1 MCVVYPP
8 DMAHAAKARLLR
20 DEFEAATGVRP
31 NYPRARVALQGLR
44 ETLDRY
50 NAATANLKANDARR
64 QGAKNLADE
73 FARLNQIEADDF
85 DLDTPTSAGELEG
98 EAGRLLRQAKAQHQR
113 EGATHVFSSWR
124 QETPDPYELGDVAV
138 DDNISIRGGNIVY
151 DYTLTAKRATE
162 LLENLSDGEFL
173 VKVKYLRE
181 QAPGVWVYEDGF
193 APLKQGRTRGGHV
206 LEVTPETQPGA
217 LEGIDRLY
225 YANAYPVSAV
235 VYGLYPIRE
244 PDENNLDPMRDGDLN
259 CVAQRVIQHFEGAQ
273 RGQGLTPARRQ
284 KIEEWEARVHEVG
297 ATLQDVA
304 GLEKLLKRAVIV
316 RDITGAELYNS
327 GKYQGWHRSVE
338 LTLHNGHAWGADL
351 HFPQAREVV
360 IYEGDVWEAIREATQ
375 GEPKAV
381 WVLGGGD
388 AKCQRRLTVDQFVLE
403 DGRAFRTLETHES
416 LLKACRHL
424 APEDPEALAQ
434 KVFGENHAASVVTR
448 EKNVWKPTP
457 VNLLDMVEAA
467 CVEHGHGGLWNA
479 PDFHVNEVVSI
490 DMKACYPA
498 SFQGQ
503 GEAAP
508 WFQRFGHPRHRMTR
522 VAVNGPLD
530 SNSINDIGTGFAQ
543 VRSWQFAAGLHP
555 VVAAW
560 FGSHFQE
567 KQWVPTALLAYM
579 VETGL
584 LAKLQV
590 AEAIVAFKKQTEV
603 WLPDL
608 RDQAC
613 SVIGKFTQGTK
624 ADGKRLTRRLVT
636 DQGELDFLVRDCRQS
651 GTLVGAPEGC
661 PAGWI
666 LTYYDGSQPQFAH
679 LRASM
684 LAYAHINLLEML
696 RRFTPNE
703 AVRVATDSIYVKKTA
718 LHKLD
723 GVEAYVA
730 PVLCNCGD
738 ETCLDCLLGEKRLP
752 FVAPAQWRDKGE
764 TIFSP
769 QDHATYEP
777 KPEHWGASNDVA
789 DSTAPSHADP
799 LTRHA
804 LSYLNGGGGSG
815 KTTRAI
821 ELFRGRKPLVFTPT
835 HRLAKE
841 MRSRGVDA
849 QTYHSFFRWSG
860 QAEWTPDR
868 MGPKYIPRVIIWDEV
883 CTVPRPVLET
893 FLDWLNQRGVQV
905 ICCGDQGQPPPIAGE
920 SPHDWLKERCDYY
933 EEITVDHWSRCDKLK
948 AFKWAIR
955 LQPDRVQC
963 KEMRKAL
970 PQCRGWTDFV
980 DDWHPRDL
988 ILVTR
993 KAPRDQAQKLL
1004 FEHHK
1009 EAFPDELV
1017 PLLYRPRDTRRQNV
1031 LVTIPGPDAAKEEL
1045 VLNDTVQ
1052 VSVETAQ
1059 EVLKGKWGDD
1069 WALGYALTVHSSQG
1083 LTIEDPQKVWIVDDY
1098 LQWSNLA
1105 YLAVSR
1111 VRYLN
1116 QLARCC
1122 PPPDADGRPP
1132 PAYDEA
1138 VARKNIGRKLQA
1150 YKRVDA
1156 AKGHKCNLRLQDV
1169 EALKEKQS
1177 NRCAACN
1184 IELLWCYEPKD
1195 TRQFSVDRIDNAK
1208 GHTCDNVRLACLECN
1223 RKRGAAALTHQPR
1236 HTVSV
1241 PRHKCL
1247 ENAGV
1252 PPGNVS
1258 AGQLQDLFDSI

>member
-1 MCVVYPP
+1 
-8 DMAHAAKARLLR
+8 MAHAAKARLLQ
-20 DEFEAATGVRP
+20 EEYEAATGFRP
-31 NYPRARVALQGLR
+31 PYPRSRVALQGLR

-50 NAATANLKANDARR
+50 NAAKANLKANDARR

-73 FARLNQIEADDF
+73 LSRLNKIEADDF
-85 DLDTPTSAGELEG
+85 DLETPTRAGQLEG
-98 EAGRLLRQAKAQHQR
+98 EAGRLLRRAKAQHQR

-124 QETPDPYELGDVAV
+124 QETSDPYKLGDVAV
-138 DDNISIRGGNIVY
+138 DDNISIRR
-151 DYTLTAKRATE
+151 KSHR
-162 LLENLSDGEFL
+162 
-173 VKVKYLRE
+173 
-181 QAPGVWVYEDGF
+181 
-193 APLKQGRTRGGHV
+193 
-206 LEVTPETQPGA
+206 ETQPGA

-244 PDENNLDPMRDGDLN
+244 HDEENLDPMRDGDLN
-259 CVAQRVIQHFEGAQ
+259 CVAQRVIKHFEGAQ
-273 RGQGLTPARRQ
+273 RGQGLTPARRE
-284 KIEEWEARVHEVG
+284 KIAQWEARVHDDG

-304 GLEKLLKRAVIV
+304 ELEKILKRAVIV
-316 RDITGAELYNS
+316 RDITGADLYNS
-327 GKYQGWHRSVE
+327 GKYQHSGRRLGRDPRSY
-338 LTLHNGHAWGADL
+338 
-351 HFPQAREVV
+351 ARRT
-360 IYEGDVWEAIREATQ
+360 EGRL
-375 GEPKAV
+375 
-381 WVLGGGD
+381 VLGGWQN
-388 AKCQRRLTVDQFVLE
+388 KRLTVDQFVLE
-403 DGRAFRTLETHES
+403 DGRTYRTQETQGNLVE
-416 LLKACRHL
+416 ACRVL
-424 APEDPEALAQ
+424 APEDPEALASR
-434 KVFGENHAASVVTR
+434 VFGENHAASIVTR

-457 VNLLDMVEAA
+457 VNLLDMVQAA

-479 PDFHVNEVVSI
+479 PDYHVNEVVSI

-530 SNSINDIGTGFAQ
+530 SIAINDIGTGFAE

-567 KQWVPTALLAYM
+567 KQWVPTALLAFM

-584 LAKLQV
+584 LAKFQV

-603 WLPDL
+603 WLPDS

-613 SVIGKFTQGTK
+613 SVIGKSTQGAK

-636 DQGELDFLVRDCRQS
+636 GQGELDFLVRDCRQS
-651 GTLVGAPEGC
+651 GTLVGAPERC

-703 AVRVATDSIYVKKTA
+703 AVRVATDSLYVKKTA

-723 GVEAYVA
+723 GVEACVA
-730 PVLCNCGD
+730 PLICNCGD
-738 ETCLDCLLGEKRLP
+738 ETCLDCLLGEKRHPL
-752 FVAPAQWRDKGE
+752 VAPAQWRDKGE
-764 TIFSP
+764 NIFSP
-769 QDHATYEP
+769 QEHAAYEP

-789 DSTAPSHADP
+789 YSTAPPYADP

-815 KTTRAI
+815 KTTRAN

-841 MRSRGVDA
+841 MRSRGADA

-868 MGPKYIPRVIIWDEV
+868 MGQKYIPRVIIWDAV
-883 CTVPRPVLET
+883 CTVARPVLET
-893 FLDWLNQRGVQV
+893 FLDWLNQRGVQ
-905 ICCGDQGQPPPIAGE
+905 
-920 SPHDWLKERCDYY
+920 
-933 EEITVDHWSRCDKLK
+933 
-948 AFKWAIR
+948 
-955 LQPDRVQC
+955 
-963 KEMRKAL
+963 
-970 PQCRGWTDFV
+970 
-980 DDWHPRDL
+980 
-988 ILVTR
+988 
-993 KAPRDQAQKLL
+993 APRDQAQKLL

-1045 VLNDTVQ
+1045 VLNDIVQ
-1052 VSVETAQ
+1052 VSVETAR
-1059 EVLKGKWGDD
+1059 EVLDDKWGQD
-1069 WALGYALTVHSSQG
+1069 WALGYAMTVHSSQG
-1083 LTIEDPQKVWIVDDY
+1083 LTIEDPQKVWVVDDY

-1111 VRYLN
+1111 VRYLH

-1122 PPPDADGRPP
+1122 PPPEAGGPPP
-1132 PAYDEA
+1132 PAFDEA
-1138 VARKNIGRKLQA
+1138 TARKNIGWKIQS
-1150 YKRVDA
+1150 YKRVEA
-1156 AKGHKCNLRLQDV
+1156 AKGHKCNLRMKDFC
-1169 EALKEKQS
+1169 ALREVQG

-1184 IELLWCYEPKD
+1184 IEFLWCYAPKD
-1195 TRQFSVDRIDNAK
+1195 SRQFSVDRLDDTK

-1223 RKRGAAALTHQPR
+1223 RKRGAAALTHQPPC
-1236 HTVSV
+1236 V
-1241 PRHKCL
+1241 PHCEATK
-1247 ENAGV
+1247 NGGV

>member
-1 MCVVYPP
+1 
-8 DMAHAAKARLLR
+8 MAHTAKARLLR

-31 NYPRARVALQGLR
+31 KYPQSGEALQDLR

-50 NAATANLKANDARR
+50 NATKANLKANDARR
-64 QGAKNLADE
+64 KGTKNLADE
-73 FARLNQIEADDF
+73 LARLDKIFDLELARLDKIKPDDF
-85 DLDTPTSAGELEG
+85 DLETPTSAGQLEG
-98 EAGRLLRQAKAQHQR
+98 EAGRLLRRAKAQHQR

-138 DDNISIRGGNIVY
+138 DDNISIRGGNIVSH
-151 DYTLTAKRATE
+151 YTLTAKRATE
-162 LLENLSDGEFL
+162 VLKTLEGEYL
-173 VKVKYLRE
+173 VKVKFLRE

-193 APLKQGRTRGGHV
+193 APLNQGRTRGGNV

-225 YANAYPVSAV
+225 YANAYPVSVV

-244 PDENNLDPMRDGDLN
+244 PDGKNLDPMRAGDLN
-259 CVAQRVIQHFEGAQ
+259 CVARRVIKHFEGAQ
-273 RGQGLTPARRQ
+273 RGQGLTPARRE
-284 KIEEWEARVHEVG
+284 KIAQWEARVHEAG

-304 GLEKLLKRAVIV
+304 GLETILKRSIIV
-316 RDITGAELYNS
+316 RDITGADLFNS
-327 GKYQGWHRSVE
+327 GKYQRGGNGVRGKVE

-351 HFPQAREVV
+351 HFPQAREVR
-360 IYEGDVWEAIREATQ
+360 IFEGDVWEAIRGATQ

-381 WVLGGGD
+381 WVLGGGEN
-388 AKCQRRLTVDQFVLE
+388 RRLTVDQFVLE
-403 DGRAFRTLETHES
+403 DGRAFRTRETHDS
-416 LLKACRHL
+416 LLKACHHL
-424 APEDPEALAQ
+424 APEDPEALASR
-434 KVFGENHAASVVTR
+434 VFGENHAASVVTR

-467 CVEHGHGGLWNA
+467 CMEHGHGGLWNV
-479 PDFHVNEVVSI
+479 PDYHVNEVVSI

-530 SNSINDIGTGFAQ
+530 SIAINDIGTGFAQ
-543 VRSWQFAAGLHP
+543 VRSWQFAASLHP

-579 VETGL
+579 VETGIL
-584 LAKLQV
+584 TKLQV
-590 AEAIVAFKKQTEV
+590 AEAIVAFEKQTEV
-603 WLPDL
+603 WLPDS

-613 SVIGKFTQGTK
+613 SVIGKFTQGAK

-636 DQGELDFLVRDCRQS
+636 DQGELDFLVRDTRQS
-651 GTLVGAPEGC
+651 GTLVGAPERC

-666 LTYYDGSQPQFAH
+666 ITYYDGSQPQYAH

-684 LAYAHINLLEML
+684 LAYVHINLLEML
-696 RRFTPNE
+696 RRFSPEE
-703 AVRVATDSIYVKKTA
+703 AVRVATDSIYVRKTA
-718 LHKLD
+718 LYKLD
-723 GVEAYVA
+723 GIEAYVSPGTCVSAHKCGGGRCVNCYVAGIPMAA
-730 PVLCNCGD
+730 PRG
-738 ETCLDCLLGEKRLP
+738 
-752 FVAPAQWRDKGE
+752 AQWRDKGE

-769 QDHATYEP
+769 QDHAAYEP

-841 MRSRGVDA
+841 MRSRRIDA
-849 QTYHSFFRWSG
+849 QTYHSFYRWSG
-860 QAEWTPDR
+860 QAEWMPDR
-868 MGPKYIPRVIIWDEV
+868 MGQKYIPRVIIWDEV
-883 CTVPRPVLET
+883 CTVPRPVLEI
-893 FLDWLNQRGVQV
+893 FLDWLSQRGVQV
-905 ICCGDQGQPPPIAGE
+905 ICWGDQGQPPPIAGE
-920 SPHDWLKERCDYY
+920 SPHDWLRGHCDYY
-933 EEITVDHWSRCDKLK
+933 KEITVDHRSRCDKLK
-948 AFKWAIR
+948 ALKRAIR

-1017 PLLYRPRDTRRQNV
+1017 PLLYRLRDTRRQNV
-1031 LVTIPGPDAAKEEL
+1031 LVTILGPNAAKEEL
-1045 VLNDTVQ
+1045 VLNDIVQ
-1052 VSVETAQ
+1052 VSVEIAR
-1059 EVLKGKWGDD
+1059 EVLDDKWGQD
-1069 WALGYALTVHSSQG
+1069 WALGYAMTVHSSQG
-1083 LTIEDPQKVWIVDDY
+1083 LTIEDPRKVWIINDY
-1098 LQWSNLA
+1098 IQWSNLA

-1116 QLARCC
+1116 QLAPCC

-1156 AKGHKCNLRLQDV
+1156 ATGHKCNLRMKDV
-1169 EALKEKQS
+1169 WALREAQG
-1177 NRCAACN
+1177 NRCDACN

-1195 TRQFSVDRIDNAK
+1195 SRQFSVDRLDNAK
-1208 GHTCDNVRLACLECN
+1208 GHTRDNVRLSCLECN
-1223 RKRGAAALTHQPR
+1223 LKRRAAALTHQP
-1236 HTVSV
+1236 
-1241 PRHKCL
+1241 
-1247 ENAGV
+1247 

>member
-1 MCVVYPP
+1 M
-8 DMAHAAKARLLR
+8 
-20 DEFEAATGVRP
+20 
-31 NYPRARVALQGLR
+31 
-44 ETLDRY
+44 
-50 NAATANLKANDARR
+50 
-64 QGAKNLADE
+64 
-73 FARLNQIEADDF
+73 
-85 DLDTPTSAGELEG
+85 
-98 EAGRLLRQAKAQHQR
+98 
-113 EGATHVFSSWR
+113 
-124 QETPDPYELGDVAV
+124 
-138 DDNISIRGGNIVY
+138 
-151 DYTLTAKRATE
+151 
-162 LLENLSDGEFL
+162 
-173 VKVKYLRE
+173 
-181 QAPGVWVYEDGF
+181 
-193 APLKQGRTRGGHV
+193 
-206 LEVTPETQPGA
+206 
-217 LEGIDRLY
+217 EGIDRLY

-244 PDENNLDPMRDGDLN
+244 PDEENLDPMRDGDLN
-259 CVAQRVIQHFEGAQ
+259 CVTQRVIKHFEGAQ
-273 RGQGLTPARRQ
+273 RGQGLTPARRM
-284 KIEEWEARVHEVG
+284 KIAQWEARVHDDG

-304 GLEKLLKRAVIV
+304 SLEKILKRAVIV
-316 RDITGAELYNS
+316 RDITGADLYNS
-327 GKYQGWHRSVE
+327 GKYQHSGWKTIE

-360 IYEGDVWEAIREATQ
+360 IYKGDVWAAIQEATQ

-381 WVLGGGD
+381 WVLGGGQN
-388 AKCQRRLTVDQFVLE
+388 KRLTVDQFVLE
-403 DGRAFRTLETHES
+403 DGRAFRTQETHGS

-424 APEDPEALAQ
+424 APEDPEALASR
-434 KVFGENHAASVVTR
+434 VFGENHAASVVTR

-457 VNLLDMVEAA
+457 VNLLDMVQAA

-479 PDFHVNEVVSI
+479 PDYHVNGVVSI

-522 VAVNGPLD
+522 VAVNGPLPE
-530 SNSINDIGTGFAQ
+530 DIGTGFAQ

-584 LAKLQV
+584 LTKLQV
-590 AEAIVAFKKQTEV
+590 AEAIVALEKQTEV
-603 WLPDL
+603 WLPDS

-613 SVIGKFTQGTK
+613 SVIGKFTQGAK

-636 DQGELDFLVRDCRQS
+636 DQGELDFLVRDTRQS
-651 GTLVGAPEGC
+651 GTLVGAPERC
-661 PAGWI
+661 PAGWV

-696 RRFTPNE
+696 RRFTPE
-703 AVRVATDSIYVKKTA
+703 GAVRVATDSIYVKKTA

-752 FVAPAQWRDKGE
+752 HVAPAQWRDKGE
-764 TIFSP
+764 TIYSP
-769 QDHATYEP
+769 QEHAAYEP

-789 DSTAPSHADP
+789 DSAAPPYADP

-849 QTYHSFFRWSG
+849 QTYHSFFRYCGSRRARAVPEDLATIQSRRGVVVAKLFEAGVEEERHTGLLEEGGLRVPLRITTMDGEEVLWEDDGSDIFHPYNPLIG
-860 QAEWTPDR
+860 EEDLCVDPVVFRAKGEGKALSFPGKQAGPQLADEWTPDR
-868 MGPKYIPRVIIWDEV
+868 LGQKYIPRVIIWDEI

-920 SPHDWLKERCDYY
+920 SPHDWLRERCDYY
-933 EEITVDHWSRCDKLK
+933 EEITVDHRSKCEDLK
-948 AFKWAIR
+948 ALKRAIR
-955 LQPDRVQC
+955 LQSDRVQC
-963 KEMRKAL
+963 REMRKAL
-970 PQCRGWTDFV
+970 PKCRGWDEFV

-1031 LVTIPGPDAAKEEL
+1031 LVKIPGPDVAKEEL
-1045 VLNDTVQ
+1045 VLNDVVE

-1059 EVLKGKWGDD
+1059 EVLDGKWGDD

-1111 VRYLN
+1111 VRYLH
-1116 QLARCC
+1116 QLERCC
-1122 PPPDADGRPP
+1122 PPPDADGPPP

-1156 AKGHKCNLRLQDV
+1156 AKGHKCSLRLKDV

-1223 RKRGAAALTHQPR
+1223 RKRGAAALTHQ
-1236 HTVSV
+1236 
-1241 PRHKCL
+1241 L
-1247 ENAGV
+1247 QLGNAGV
-1252 PPGNVS
+1252 SPGNVS